1 MIQRAFIL
9 STGDELTTGKVVD
22 TNSNYMA
29 DKLHEIGLD
38 LAGVITVGDDPERLE
53 WAWKTAMERADVV
66 ISTGGIG
73 PTADDLTTETVARLT
88 GKKLWFDDASADK
101 MRRLFASG
109 GRKMPENNL
118 KQAYFPETA
127 VIIPNALGTAPGFR
141 MAVEQKDHTAHLIV
155 LPGVPREMKPMMEE
169 IVIPWLVESR
179 GHDKVH
185 LSQTFQT
192 YGISESG
199 LDEAVAGLIKPQ
211 EARVSFRASFPQIS
225 LRVSVEGLPAQ
236 AQARLDELSQRVRE
250 RISEFVYGEGD
261 VTMEQVVGRLLTER
275 HLTLAIAE
283 SCTGGLIGHRI
294 TNVAGASNYL
304 LADLVTYSNEA
315 KMKLLGVSEETLKK
329 HGAVSEECVLE
340 MAAGVRKI
348 TGADI
353 GLATSGIAGPGGG
366 TAEKPVGTVNIALV
380 ADSVKFARSYRM
392 GGTRDWIK
400 TLASQVALDW
410 IRRHLLGLPL
420 GAGLFRR

>member
-1 MIQRAFIL
+1 MLQRSFIF

-22 TNSNYMA
+22 TNANYLA
-29 DKLHEIGLD
+29 DKLHEVGLD
-38 LAGVITVGDDPERLE
+38 LAGVITVGDVPERLE
-53 WAWKTAMERADVV
+53 WAWKTAMELADVV

-73 PTADDLTTETVARLT
+73 PTADDLTTETVGRLT
-88 GKKLWFDDASADK
+88 GKKLWFDDATADK
-101 MRRLFASG
+101 MRRLFESG

-118 KQAYFPETA
+118 KQAMFPETA

-141 MAVEQKDHTAHLIV
+141 MAVEQKNHTSHLIV

-169 IVIPWLVESR
+169 TVIPWLVDSR

-199 LDEAVAGLIKPQ
+199 LDQAVAGLIKPE

-225 LRVSVEGLPAQ
+225 LRVSVEGIRDE

-250 RISEFVYGEGD
+250 RIADFVYGEGD
-261 VTMEQVVGRLLTER
+261 VTMEDVIGRLLTER
-275 HLTLAIAE
+275 RLTLAVAE
-283 SCTGGLIGHRI
+283 SCTGGLVGHRI
-294 TNVAGASNYL
+294 TNVPGASNYL
-304 LADLVTYSNEA
+304 LADLVTYSNESKA
-315 KMKLLGVSEETLKK
+315 KVLGVSEQTLQQ
-329 HGAVSEECVLE
+329 HGAVSEQCVQE
-340 MAAGVRKI
+340 MAAGVRKVA
-348 TGADI
+348 GADL

-366 TAEKPVGTVNIALV
+366 TPEKPVGTVWIALV
-380 ADSVKFARSYRM
+380 ADGFKASRSYRM
-392 GGTRDWIK
+392 WGTRDWVK

-410 IRRHLLGLPL
+410 IRRYLLGLPM
-420 GAGLFRR
+420 GEGLFRR